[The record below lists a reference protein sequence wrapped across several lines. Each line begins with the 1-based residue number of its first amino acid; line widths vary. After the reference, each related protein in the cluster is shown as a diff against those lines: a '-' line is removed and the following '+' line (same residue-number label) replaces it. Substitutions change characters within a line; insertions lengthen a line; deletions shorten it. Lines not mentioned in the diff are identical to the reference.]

1 MSGLAWLAGL
11 PWAFLARAAVVIGVY
26 VAGHVAGA
34 GGGTATV
41 LRAERDAARRD
52 LAVNSTMTEA
62 GQEMGEK
69 LAQAKAGRKGRVRDY
84 VAKNK
89 AARGCT
95 LTDDDVRGMR
105 NIVKQ

>member
-1 MSGLAWLAGL
+1 MSVLAWLTSL
-11 PWAFLARAAVVIGVY
+11 PWAFLSRAAVVIGVY
-26 VAGHVAGA
+26 FAGHAAGA

-62 GQEMGEK
+62 GQEMGAK
-69 LAQAKAGRKGRVRDY
+69 LEQAKTARKGRVRDY

-89 AARGCT
+89 EARGCT